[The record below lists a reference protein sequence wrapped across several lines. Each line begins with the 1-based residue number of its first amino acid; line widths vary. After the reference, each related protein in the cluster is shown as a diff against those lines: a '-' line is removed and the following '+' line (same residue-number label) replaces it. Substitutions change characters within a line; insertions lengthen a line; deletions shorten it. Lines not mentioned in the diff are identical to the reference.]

1 MTFSYCV
8 CPVAAARD
16 EKQVGQDTAG
26 KCQSN
31 LTDVGRDLR

>member
-1 MTFSYCV
+1 MTLSYCV
-8 CPVAAARD
+8 SPVAAARD

-31 LTDVGRDLR
+31 LTDVGGDLR